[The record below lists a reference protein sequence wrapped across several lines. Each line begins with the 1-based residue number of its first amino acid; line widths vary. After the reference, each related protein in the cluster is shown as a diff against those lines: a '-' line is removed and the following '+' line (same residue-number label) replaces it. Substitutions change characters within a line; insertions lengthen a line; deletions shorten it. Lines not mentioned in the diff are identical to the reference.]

1 MNMRKILYLFVALL
15 LTACKGEVK
24 QTSPNDQTTNSPN
37 DQTTNSPND
46 QTTNVVKLTDRQMQT
61 IGIRVGKIEQRQLSG
76 TIRATGTLK
85 LSPQDRAEVTSLVAG
100 ITKRIL
106 VKEGQN
112 VRQGETVALVENTE
126 IVALQK
132 DYLVVSRQLSL
143 AQQAWQRQQNLQEQG
158 AGVEKNL
165 QQAKAELD
173 MAGATERGLRLQ
185 LQQLGI
191 SPQQVAQGQFSNTAP
206 VRSPISGIVGEI
218 LISTGSYLDSE
229 TVLMKVYN
237 NRALHA
243 DLNVFETDIASIH
256 IGQKVTMQLSD
267 QAATLLTGTVAFITA
282 TLDNESKSASVH
294 INLDTKPLRPSG
306 TSPSQGEERVTLL
319 PNMFVSAAIH
329 TGEQTCDAVPDEAI
343 VMSANRH
350 YIFVSLGD
358 GHFRKQEVV
367 TGLSQQGYTQITFTD
382 SVSPSSEIVI
392 AKAFYLESM
401 LADHGE
407 EE

>member
-1 MNMRKILYLFVALL
+1 MKKILYSIIALSL
-15 LTACKGEVK
+15 LTVSCKNEVK
-24 QTSPNDQTTNSPN
+24 QTEEEQSALDDSI
-37 DQTTNSPND
+37 
-46 QTTNVVKLTDRQMQT
+46 VELTDRQMQT

-76 TIRATGTLK
+76 TINATGTLK

-106 VKEGQN
+106 VKEGQK

-132 DYLVVSRQLSL
+132 DYLVASRQLSL
-143 AQQAWQRQQNLQEQG
+143 AQQALQRQLDIHAQG
-158 AGVEKNL
+158 AGVGKNL
-165 QQAKAELD
+165 QQAKAEFD
-173 MAGATERGLRLQ
+173 MASVTEKGLRLQ
-185 LQQLGI
+185 LEQLGI
-191 SPQQVAQGQFSNTAP
+191 SPQQVAQGDFSNAAP
-206 VRSPISGIVGEI
+206 VRSPISGVVGEI
-218 LISTGSYLDSE
+218 LVSTGSYLDSE
-229 TVLMKVYN
+229 TVLMKVYDN
-237 NRALHA
+237 KALHA
-243 DLNVFETDIASIH
+243 DLHVFESDIASIH

-267 QAATLLTGTVAFITA
+267 QVSTLLTGTVAFITA

-294 INLDTKPLRPSG
+294 INLDG
-306 TSPSQGEERVTLL
+306 TAAATLL

-350 YIFVSLGD
+350 YVFVSLGD
-358 GHFRKQEVV
+358 GHFRKQEVA
-367 TGLSQQGYTQITFTD
+367 TGLSGQGYTQIAFINGAGA
-382 SVSPSSEIVI
+382 SSAGDATPATEIAVT
-392 AKAFYLESM
+392 KAFYLESM